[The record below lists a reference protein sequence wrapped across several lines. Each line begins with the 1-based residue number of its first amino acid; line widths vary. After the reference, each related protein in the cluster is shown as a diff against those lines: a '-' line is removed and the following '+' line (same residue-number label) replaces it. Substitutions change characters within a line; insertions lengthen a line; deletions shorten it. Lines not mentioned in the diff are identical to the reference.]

1 MWEPQQG
8 WHPLPGGTGASTVGL
23 WRAAQ
28 GGRPVVIK
36 RLAAPTPGDPAEL
49 SEPGH
54 AAYWRR
60 EADVLGTGLTAGTP
74 GLRAVPAAIEEDDQG
89 ITVTREWVED
99 AALSGLFVAMALGRF
114 AGCDLPRPRFL
125 ARHQLGD
132 RMARVERRGGWQTLA
147 RTTVADVA
155 QHLWERRT
163 TMLDLVEALPQV
175 PQHGDPTPMNL
186 PGRDGD
192 EVLAIDWGT
201 LGTGPVGGDLG
212 YYSLGSREAFEPLLD
227 AYLMGL
233 PAEPRLARRRTP
245 GGAGDRRLHR
255 AQPGRVGVGAGGRRR
270 GCSGRQVP
278 APVRGS
284 APAGPAAA
292 VSPDR
297 GTARLVGLRPGRR
310 RTCHTPAGCP
320 PCSRSRTTSSASPPS
335 RGSRTPR

>member
-1 MWEPQQG
+1 MWEPEPG

-36 RLAAPTPGDPAEL
+36 RLAAPSPGDPAEL

-60 EADVLGTGLTAGTP
+60 EADVLSTGLTAGTP
-74 GLRAVPAAIEEDDQG
+74 GLRSVGAAVEEDDLG

-114 AGCDLPRPRFL
+114 AACDLPRPRFL
-125 ARHQLGD
+125 ARQQLGD
-132 RMARVERRGGWQTLA
+132 RMARVERRGGWSTLA

-155 QHLWERRT
+155 QHLWDRRT
-163 TMLDLVEALPQV
+163 SMLDLVAALPQV
-175 PQHGDPTPMNL
+175 PQHGDPTPTNL
-186 PGRDGD
+186 PGREGD
-192 EVLAIDWGT
+192 DVLAIDWGT

-233 PAEPRLARRRTP
+233 PADLAAADDVLLGARVTAVYTALNRAEWALAR
-245 GGAGDRRLHR
+245 
-255 AQPGRVGVGAGGRRR
+255 VAGGEGALAGKYRHPAVAPHLRALQ
-270 GCSGRQVP
+270 RQFP
-278 APVRGS
+278 QIEALLGW
-284 APAGPAAA
+284 
-292 VSPDR
+292 
-297 GTARLVGLRPGRR
+297 
-310 RTCHTPAGCP
+310 
-320 PCSRSRTTSSASPPS
+320 
-335 RGSRTPR
+335 